1 MHEFV
6 ANGGALAA
14 GIAMPVGAAVARFV
28 ARIVV
33 RIEAIGAEFGMYY
46 PDF

>member
-14 GIAMPVGAAVARFV
+14 GIAMPVGGA
-28 ARIVV
+28 VV
-33 RIEAIGAEFGMYY
+33 RIEVRVEAIGAEFGMCY

>member
-6 ANGGALAA
+6 ANAVALAA
-14 GIAMPVGAAVARFV
+14 GIAMPVGAAVAR
-28 ARIVV
+28 IEV
-33 RIEAIGAEFGMYY
+33 RIEAIGAEFGMCY